1 MWLEEETARLVP
13 CLDRG
18 FFGGAKSSARSD
30 ELRSYEGDVP
40 LNSIGLEKTEFGEG
54 QKERGREAKK
64 GGRTEDESGPSLV
77 GTNLGK
83 LRGGPTLPPPR
94 KILGLAKIV
103 RKVHFLKS
111 ENPLSDFG
119 KTFSEIRK
127 ALSEIRQTLS
137 EIRKALSEVRKP
149 TFWSQKSTS

>member
-1 MWLEEETARLVP
+1 MGCKETGKLVP

-30 ELRSYEGDVP
+30 ELRSYEGDEP
-40 LNSIGLEKTEFGEG
+40 LNSIGLKKMEFGEG

-77 GTNLGK
+77 RTNLGK
-83 LRGGPTLPPPR
+83 LRGGPTLPPR
-94 KILGLAKIV
+94 KILGLTKIV

-111 ENPLSDFG
+111 ENPLSDF
-119 KTFSEIRK
+119 R
-127 ALSEIRQTLS
+127 
-137 EIRKALSEVRKP
+137 
-149 TFWSQKSTS
+149 